1 MSLRKDK
8 QLHRREKKA
17 KIKREEKHR
26 KKTRSG
32 KRGKGGVR
40 KNKSLTMLPPGAA
53 VDLTLGKAQFCLP
66 YVCLKKRKEKKRKEK
81 KRGGI

>member
-8 QLHRREKKA
+8 QLHRRDKKA
-17 KIKREEKHR
+17 KIKREERHR

-40 KNKSLTMLPPGAA
+40 KNKSLTMPPPGAA
-53 VDLTLGKAQFCLP
+53 VDLTLGKDQFCLP
-66 YVCLKKRKEKKRKEK
+66 YVCLKQRKEKRRNLK
-81 KRGGI
+81 